1 MTISLIS
8 ADNPFQNML
17 LHFTEFQER
26 SKSVL
31 RCLIHFQLQ
40 QEKSFQ
46 SHQHSLTPLCN
57 EETSIFSAVVTLS
70 LFQKYENKKQLLL
83 YFNLKYQKM
92 KCFQWDCLFCSCKI
106 TTFFQI
112 SREKLP
118 YMTAGPSTAVCHMAI
133 LKYQKK
139 KLHKAALFHFTTKY
153 SSQDIYIAFYYFF

>member
-8 ADNPFQNML
+8 VDNPFQNML

-26 SKSVL
+26 PKSVL

-46 SHQHSLTPLCN
+46 SHQHSLTLLCN

-83 YFNLKYQKM
+83 YHNLKYQKM
-92 KCFQWDCLFCSCKI
+92 KCFQWDCLFCSRKI

-118 YMTAGPSTAVCHMAI
+118 YRTAGPSTAVCHMAI

-139 KLHKAALFHFTTKY
+139 KKVT
-153 SSQDIYIAFYYFF
+153 